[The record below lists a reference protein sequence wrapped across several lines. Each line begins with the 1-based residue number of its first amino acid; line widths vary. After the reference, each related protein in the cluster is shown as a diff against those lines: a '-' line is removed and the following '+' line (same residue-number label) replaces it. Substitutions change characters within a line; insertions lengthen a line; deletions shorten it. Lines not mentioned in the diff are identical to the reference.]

1 MFLFVVCEL
10 ELFKSMSGLYSKL
23 PATER
28 IYGRKATYKIGPT
41 NVKLCL
47 YLSIVAIQIKNMPCT
62 IEGSY
67 IIAIHLERKF

>member
-67 IIAIHLERKF
+67 IITIHLVRKF